1 MQGSPSEPETPRR
14 APSTSSSGS
23 DDDDDYVDDYKKAKQ
38 NQRTVSS
45 SLVIVL
51 CESNTHGMISL
62 TRPQTVVRRKQR
74 HPVLQVHLLQYLL
87 VRLPGAV
94 GNQVLV
100 CSSRGEVRPSS
111 KERRASASHPTS
123 SLMMMMMTLQHR
135 SVLGPPS
142 PAPRVLLRI
151 FLRKSLPPR
160 TIRPESIAWES

>member
-38 NQRTVSS
+38 NQRTVSP

-51 CESNTHGMISL
+51 CELNTHGMISL

-100 CSSRGEVRPSS
+100 CSSRGEVPPSS
-111 KERRASASHPTS
+111 NARRVSVSQQSSSHLT
-123 SLMMMMMTLQHR
+123 MTMTLQHR
-135 SVLGPPS
+135 SVLGRPS

-151 FLRKSLPPR
+151 FLRKSLPLQM
-160 TIRPESIAWES
+160 IRPESIAWGS